1 MIAYADWVVK
11 PTVRSGQ
18 KRGYS
23 GLKIQRPTV
32 EFGGRI
38 MLERIQYYMSLN
50 PKPQPPIEVSTRVLA
65 KSQQLIYMRL
75 LSNKFLENTN
85 IFFVSQTVGPQC
97 TNWPTWCGK
106 LCVRFEGHRKRRDCL
121 WIRGGDYRSGRS
133 TETGGNVRT
142 GGQALHINGHRERG
156 TSNCVSITH
165 IMKWVILTYSKLPL
179 CISPGPII
187 LREGF

>member
-23 GLKIQRPTV
+23 GLKIQRPRRQPTV

-97 TNWPTWCGK
+97 TN
-106 LCVRFEGHRKRRDCL
+106 
-121 WIRGGDYRSGRS
+121 
-133 TETGGNVRT
+133 
-142 GGQALHINGHRERG
+142 
-156 TSNCVSITH
+156 
-165 IMKWVILTYSKLPL
+165 
-179 CISPGPII
+179 
-187 LREGF
+187 